1 MKQDIEVY
9 YETYMN
15 YANKFYNYSKE
26 FAFETTTRVLKWEN
40 TNLMLSHPGYTGLKT
55 GITEAAG
62 PCLSASY

>member
-1 MKQDIEVY
+1 
-9 YETYMN
+9 MN